1 MNIKKLSI
9 LILILLITFNGCSI
23 NQKNTKSNHT
33 KASTEKVTSTNP
45 DDLFKGAPDWL
56 QNLSA
61 LKTDTRKIYYRGNGK
76 KLAIRHSHIT
86 IPESNIIL
94 ETKHIA
100 GYCTEGIPVQKDTT
114 KVLDS
119 LLHCRI
125 LKDGEYERPTW
136 LGITYNIIILT
147 SDSEYYGISFDISKE
162 NISFV
167 TVSHN
172 DDFQDFV
179 VKSPELCSYIKDR
192 SNYKLF
198 NPKNSS
204 KLEHIMVSD
213 SSKPFTSLSNYDEK
227 KLKGILSNLTETVT
241 EPKATFN
248 VTFKADYK
256 NTTIQ
261 IKWCEDAYNVI
272 AVEGAYYQLANS
284 DGEWIEKLINK
295 K

>member
-100 GYCTEGIPVQKDTT
+100 GYCTEGIPIQKDTT
-114 KVLDS
+114 KVLD
-119 LLHCRI
+119 
-125 LKDGEYERPTW
+125 T
-136 LGITYNIIILT
+136 
-147 SDSEYYGISFDISKE
+147 
-162 NISFV
+162 
-167 TVSHN
+167 
-172 DDFQDFV
+172 
-179 VKSPELCSYIKDR
+179 
-192 SNYKLF
+192 
-198 NPKNSS
+198 
-204 KLEHIMVSD
+204 
-213 SSKPFTSLSNYDEK
+213 LSNSQIAIISWTPIKPLLFDRFCPV
-227 KLKGILSNLTETVT
+227 LLQTVHPVFYNRGASS
-241 EPKATFN
+241 E
-248 VTFKADYK
+248 DYYTK
-256 NTTIQ
+256 S
-261 IKWCEDAYNVI
+261 
-272 AVEGAYYQLANS
+272 LH
-284 DGEWIEKLINK
+284 L
-295 K
+295 